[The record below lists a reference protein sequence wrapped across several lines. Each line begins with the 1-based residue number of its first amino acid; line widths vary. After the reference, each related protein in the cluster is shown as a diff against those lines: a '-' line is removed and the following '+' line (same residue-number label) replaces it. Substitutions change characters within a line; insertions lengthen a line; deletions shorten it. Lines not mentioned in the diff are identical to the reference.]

1 MSPFSWAGFHHPPA
15 MHRRRRPSNLP
26 VFVFLSLHAFL
37 FFVHL
42 SLSSPLYLVSKLVE
56 IRSLL
61 HLPPVAVSVVAAV
74 AAARQAS
81 QSVAVGPICQVQ
93 EVVALSLAEVVVSG
107 RFFLVSETV
116 AVVVVVV
123 RVAFVTAP
131 PSLFATSSVR
141 PGLLFFSAAVVAA
154 MLDSL
159 VPLVLSSVASAFV
172 TPSPFARLPFRRCLS
187 ATATGGTARVPDSS
201 PYAVKTT

>member
-1 MSPFSWAGFHHPPA
+1 M
-15 MHRRRRPSNLP
+15 
-26 VFVFLSLHAFL
+26 
-37 FFVHL
+37 
-42 SLSSPLYLVSKLVE
+42 
-56 IRSLL
+56 
-61 HLPPVAVSVVAAV
+61 AVSVVAAV

-81 QSVAVGPICQVQ
+81 QSVAVGSICQVQ

-116 AVVVVVV
+116 VVRVVVVVVVV
-123 RVAFVTAP
+123 RVVFATAP
-131 PSLFATSSVR
+131 PSLFATSFVQ

-154 MLDSL
+154 MLGSL

>member
-1 MSPFSWAGFHHPPA
+1 M
-15 MHRRRRPSNLP
+15 
-26 VFVFLSLHAFL
+26 
-37 FFVHL
+37 
-42 SLSSPLYLVSKLVE
+42 VE

-81 QSVAVGPICQVQ
+81 QSVVVGPICQVQ

-116 AVVVVVV
+116 AVVVVVVV

>member
-1 MSPFSWAGFHHPPA
+1 M
-15 MHRRRRPSNLP
+15 
-26 VFVFLSLHAFL
+26 
-37 FFVHL
+37 
-42 SLSSPLYLVSKLVE
+42 
-56 IRSLL
+56 
-61 HLPPVAVSVVAAV
+61 AVSVVAAV

-93 EVVALSLAEVVVSG
+93 EVVALSLAEVVFSG

-116 AVVVVVV
+116 AVVVVRVV
-123 RVAFVTAP
+123 FATAP

-187 ATATGGTARVPDSS
+187 ATASGGTARVPDSS

>member
-1 MSPFSWAGFHHPPA
+1 M
-15 MHRRRRPSNLP
+15 
-26 VFVFLSLHAFL
+26 
-37 FFVHL
+37 
-42 SLSSPLYLVSKLVE
+42 
-56 IRSLL
+56 
-61 HLPPVAVSVVAAV
+61 AVSVVAAV

-116 AVVVVVV
+116 AVVVVAVVVVVVVVVVV

-154 MLDSL
+154 MLDSP

>member
-1 MSPFSWAGFHHPPA
+1 M
-15 MHRRRRPSNLP
+15 
-26 VFVFLSLHAFL
+26 
-37 FFVHL
+37 
-42 SLSSPLYLVSKLVE
+42 
-56 IRSLL
+56 
-61 HLPPVAVSVVAAV
+61 AVSVVAAV

-81 QSVAVGPICQVQ
+81 QSVAVGSICQVQ

-116 AVVVVVV
+116 VVRVVVVVV
-123 RVAFVTAP
+123 RVVFATAP
-131 PSLFATSSVR
+131 PSLFATSFVQ
-141 PGLLFFSAAVVAA
+141 PGLLFFSAAVAAA

>member
-1 MSPFSWAGFHHPPA
+1 M
-15 MHRRRRPSNLP
+15 
-26 VFVFLSLHAFL
+26 
-37 FFVHL
+37 
-42 SLSSPLYLVSKLVE
+42 
-56 IRSLL
+56 
-61 HLPPVAVSVVAAV
+61 AVSVVAAV

-81 QSVAVGPICQVQ
+81 QSVAVGSICQVQ

-116 AVVVVVV
+116 VV
-123 RVAFVTAP
+123 RVVFATAP
-131 PSLFATSSVR
+131 PSLFATSFVQ

-154 MLDSL
+154 MLGSL

-187 ATATGGTARVPDSS
+187 ATATGGTAFVPDSS
-201 PYAVKTT
+201 PYTVKTT

>member
-1 MSPFSWAGFHHPPA
+1 M
-15 MHRRRRPSNLP
+15 
-26 VFVFLSLHAFL
+26 
-37 FFVHL
+37 
-42 SLSSPLYLVSKLVE
+42 
-56 IRSLL
+56 
-61 HLPPVAVSVVAAV
+61 AVSVVAAV

-81 QSVAVGPICQVQ
+81 QSVAVGSICQVQ

-116 AVVVVVV
+116 VVRVVVVVVVVVV
-123 RVAFVTAP
+123 RVVVVVVVVVVRVVFATAP
-131 PSLFATSSVR
+131 PSLFATSFVQ

-154 MLDSL
+154 MLGSL

>member
-1 MSPFSWAGFHHPPA
+1 M
-15 MHRRRRPSNLP
+15 
-26 VFVFLSLHAFL
+26 
-37 FFVHL
+37 
-42 SLSSPLYLVSKLVE
+42 
-56 IRSLL
+56 
-61 HLPPVAVSVVAAV
+61 AVSVVAAV

-107 RFFLVSETV
+107 QFFLVSETV
-116 AVVVVVV
+116 AVVVVVVVV

>member
-1 MSPFSWAGFHHPPA
+1 M
-15 MHRRRRPSNLP
+15 
-26 VFVFLSLHAFL
+26 
-37 FFVHL
+37 
-42 SLSSPLYLVSKLVE
+42 
-56 IRSLL
+56 
-61 HLPPVAVSVVAAV
+61 AVSVVAAV

-81 QSVAVGPICQVQ
+81 QSVAVGSICQVQ

-116 AVVVVVV
+116 VVRVVVVVVVV
-123 RVAFVTAP
+123 RVVFATAP
-131 PSLFATSSVR
+131 PSLFATSFVQ

-154 MLDSL
+154 MRGSL

>member
-1 MSPFSWAGFHHPPA
+1 
-15 MHRRRRPSNLP
+15 
-26 VFVFLSLHAFL
+26 
-37 FFVHL
+37 
-42 SLSSPLYLVSKLVE
+42 LVE
-56 IRSLL
+56 IRSLR

>member
-1 MSPFSWAGFHHPPA
+1 M
-15 MHRRRRPSNLP
+15 
-26 VFVFLSLHAFL
+26 
-37 FFVHL
+37 
-42 SLSSPLYLVSKLVE
+42 
-56 IRSLL
+56 
-61 HLPPVAVSVVAAV
+61 AVSVVAAV

-81 QSVAVGPICQVQ
+81 QSVAVGSICQVQ

-116 AVVVVVV
+116 VV
-123 RVAFVTAP
+123 RVVFATAP
-131 PSLFATSSVR
+131 PSLFATSFVQ

-154 MLDSL
+154 MLGSL

-187 ATATGGTARVPDSS
+187 ATATGGTACVPDSS

>member
-1 MSPFSWAGFHHPPA
+1 M
-15 MHRRRRPSNLP
+15 
-26 VFVFLSLHAFL
+26 
-37 FFVHL
+37 
-42 SLSSPLYLVSKLVE
+42 
-56 IRSLL
+56 
-61 HLPPVAVSVVAAV
+61 AVSVVAAV

-81 QSVAVGPICQVQ
+81 QSVAVGSICQVQ

-116 AVVVVVV
+116 VV
-123 RVAFVTAP
+123 RVVFATAP
-131 PSLFATSSVR
+131 PSLFATSFVQ

-154 MLDSL
+154 MLGSL

-201 PYAVKTT
+201 PYTVKTT

>member
-1 MSPFSWAGFHHPPA
+1 M
-15 MHRRRRPSNLP
+15 
-26 VFVFLSLHAFL
+26 
-37 FFVHL
+37 
-42 SLSSPLYLVSKLVE
+42 
-56 IRSLL
+56 
-61 HLPPVAVSVVAAV
+61 AVSVVAAV

-81 QSVAVGPICQVQ
+81 QSVAVGSICQVQ

-116 AVVVVVV
+116 VV
-123 RVAFVTAP
+123 RVVFATAP
-131 PSLFATSSVR
+131 PSLFATSFVQ

-154 MLDSL
+154 MLGSL

>member
-1 MSPFSWAGFHHPPA
+1 M
-15 MHRRRRPSNLP
+15 
-26 VFVFLSLHAFL
+26 
-37 FFVHL
+37 
-42 SLSSPLYLVSKLVE
+42 
-56 IRSLL
+56 
-61 HLPPVAVSVVAAV
+61 AVSVVAAV

-116 AVVVVVV
+116 AVVVVVVVVV

-187 ATATGGTARVPDSS
+187 ATASGGTARVPDSS

>member
-1 MSPFSWAGFHHPPA
+1 M
-15 MHRRRRPSNLP
+15 
-26 VFVFLSLHAFL
+26 
-37 FFVHL
+37 
-42 SLSSPLYLVSKLVE
+42 
-56 IRSLL
+56 
-61 HLPPVAVSVVAAV
+61 AVSVVAAV

-81 QSVAVGPICQVQ
+81 QSVAVGSICQVQ

-116 AVVVVVV
+116 VVVVVVVVVV
-123 RVAFVTAP
+123 RVAFATAP
-131 PSLFATSSVR
+131 PSLFATSSVQ
-141 PGLLFFSAAVVAA
+141 PGLLFFSAAVAAA

>member
-1 MSPFSWAGFHHPPA
+1 
-15 MHRRRRPSNLP
+15 
-26 VFVFLSLHAFL
+26 
-37 FFVHL
+37 
-42 SLSSPLYLVSKLVE
+42 
-56 IRSLL
+56 
-61 HLPPVAVSVVAAV
+61 VAVSVVAAV

-81 QSVAVGPICQVQ
+81 QSVAVGSICQVQ

-116 AVVVVVV
+116 VV
-123 RVAFVTAP
+123 RVVFATAP
-131 PSLFATSSVR
+131 PSLFATSFVQ

-154 MLDSL
+154 MLGSL

>member
-1 MSPFSWAGFHHPPA
+1 M
-15 MHRRRRPSNLP
+15 
-26 VFVFLSLHAFL
+26 
-37 FFVHL
+37 
-42 SLSSPLYLVSKLVE
+42 
-56 IRSLL
+56 
-61 HLPPVAVSVVAAV
+61 AVSVVAAV

-81 QSVAVGPICQVQ
+81 QSVAVGSICQVQ

-116 AVVVVVV
+116 VVRVVVVVVVV
-123 RVAFVTAP
+123 RVVFATAP
-131 PSLFATSSVR
+131 PSLFATSFVQ

-154 MLDSL
+154 MLGSL

-187 ATATGGTARVPDSS
+187 ATATGGTACVPDSS

>member
-1 MSPFSWAGFHHPPA
+1 M
-15 MHRRRRPSNLP
+15 
-26 VFVFLSLHAFL
+26 
-37 FFVHL
+37 
-42 SLSSPLYLVSKLVE
+42 
-56 IRSLL
+56 
-61 HLPPVAVSVVAAV
+61 AVSVVAAV

-81 QSVAVGPICQVQ
+81 QSVAVGSICQVQ

-116 AVVVVVV
+116 VVRVVVVVVVVVV
-123 RVAFVTAP
+123 RVVFATAP
-131 PSLFATSSVR
+131 PSLFATSFVQ

-154 MLDSL
+154 MLGSL

-187 ATATGGTARVPDSS
+187 ATATGGTACVPDSS

>member
-1 MSPFSWAGFHHPPA
+1 M
-15 MHRRRRPSNLP
+15 
-26 VFVFLSLHAFL
+26 
-37 FFVHL
+37 
-42 SLSSPLYLVSKLVE
+42 
-56 IRSLL
+56 
-61 HLPPVAVSVVAAV
+61 AVSVVAAV

-81 QSVAVGPICQVQ
+81 QSVAVGSICQVQ

-116 AVVVVVV
+116 VVRVVVVVVV
-123 RVAFVTAP
+123 RVVFATAP
-131 PSLFATSSVR
+131 PSLFATSFVQ

-154 MLDSL
+154 MLGSL

>member
-1 MSPFSWAGFHHPPA
+1 M
-15 MHRRRRPSNLP
+15 
-26 VFVFLSLHAFL
+26 
-37 FFVHL
+37 
-42 SLSSPLYLVSKLVE
+42 
-56 IRSLL
+56 
-61 HLPPVAVSVVAAV
+61 AVSVVAAV

-107 RFFLVSETV
+107 QFFLVSETV
-116 AVVVVVV
+116 AVVVVVVVVVV

-141 PGLLFFSAAVVAA
+141 PGLLSFSAAVVAA

>member
-1 MSPFSWAGFHHPPA
+1 M
-15 MHRRRRPSNLP
+15 
-26 VFVFLSLHAFL
+26 
-37 FFVHL
+37 
-42 SLSSPLYLVSKLVE
+42 
-56 IRSLL
+56 
-61 HLPPVAVSVVAAV
+61 AVSVVAAV

-81 QSVAVGPICQVQ
+81 QSVAVGSICQVQ

-116 AVVVVVV
+116 AVVVVRVV
-123 RVAFVTAP
+123 FATAP
-131 PSLFATSSVR
+131 PSLFATSFVQ

-154 MLDSL
+154 MLGSL

>member
-1 MSPFSWAGFHHPPA
+1 

-56 IRSLL
+56 IRSLR

-93 EVVALSLAEVVVSG
+93 EVVALSLAEAVVSG

-116 AVVVVVV
+116 AVVVVVVV

-141 PGLLFFSAAVVAA
+141 PGLLSFSAAVVAA

>member
-1 MSPFSWAGFHHPPA
+1 M
-15 MHRRRRPSNLP
+15 
-26 VFVFLSLHAFL
+26 
-37 FFVHL
+37 
-42 SLSSPLYLVSKLVE
+42 
-56 IRSLL
+56 
-61 HLPPVAVSVVAAV
+61 AVSVVAAV

-116 AVVVVVV
+116 AVVVVRVV
-123 RVAFVTAP
+123 FATAP

-187 ATATGGTARVPDSS
+187 ATASGGTARVPDSS

>member
-1 MSPFSWAGFHHPPA
+1 
-15 MHRRRRPSNLP
+15 
-26 VFVFLSLHAFL
+26 
-37 FFVHL
+37 
-42 SLSSPLYLVSKLVE
+42 
-56 IRSLL
+56 
-61 HLPPVAVSVVAAV
+61 VAVSVVAAV

-107 RFFLVSETV
+107 QFFLVSETV
-116 AVVVVVV
+116 AVVVVVVVVVV

>member
-1 MSPFSWAGFHHPPA
+1 M
-15 MHRRRRPSNLP
+15 
-26 VFVFLSLHAFL
+26 
-37 FFVHL
+37 
-42 SLSSPLYLVSKLVE
+42 
-56 IRSLL
+56 
-61 HLPPVAVSVVAAV
+61 AVSVVAAV

-123 RVAFVTAP
+123 VVVVRVAFVTAP

-154 MLDSL
+154 MLDSP

>member
-1 MSPFSWAGFHHPPA
+1 M
-15 MHRRRRPSNLP
+15 
-26 VFVFLSLHAFL
+26 
-37 FFVHL
+37 
-42 SLSSPLYLVSKLVE
+42 
-56 IRSLL
+56 
-61 HLPPVAVSVVAAV
+61 AVSVVAAV

-81 QSVAVGPICQVQ
+81 QSFAVGPICQVQ

-116 AVVVVVV
+116 AVVVVV

>member
-1 MSPFSWAGFHHPPA
+1 M
-15 MHRRRRPSNLP
+15 
-26 VFVFLSLHAFL
+26 
-37 FFVHL
+37 
-42 SLSSPLYLVSKLVE
+42 
-56 IRSLL
+56 
-61 HLPPVAVSVVAAV
+61 AVSVVAAV

-123 RVAFVTAP
+123 VRVAFVTAP

-141 PGLLFFSAAVVAA
+141 PGLLFLSAAVVAA

>member
-1 MSPFSWAGFHHPPA
+1 M
-15 MHRRRRPSNLP
+15 
-26 VFVFLSLHAFL
+26 
-37 FFVHL
+37 
-42 SLSSPLYLVSKLVE
+42 
-56 IRSLL
+56 
-61 HLPPVAVSVVAAV
+61 AVSVVAAV

-81 QSVAVGPICQVQ
+81 QSVVVGPICQVQ

-116 AVVVVVV
+116 VVVVV
-123 RVAFVTAP
+123 RVV
-131 PSLFATSSVR
+131 FATSSVR

-154 MLDSL
+154 MLGSL

>member
-1 MSPFSWAGFHHPPA
+1 M
-15 MHRRRRPSNLP
+15 
-26 VFVFLSLHAFL
+26 
-37 FFVHL
+37 
-42 SLSSPLYLVSKLVE
+42 
-56 IRSLL
+56 
-61 HLPPVAVSVVAAV
+61 AVSVVAAV

-81 QSVAVGPICQVQ
+81 QSVAVGSICQVQ

-116 AVVVVVV
+116 VVRVVVVVVVVVV
-123 RVAFVTAP
+123 RVVFATAP
-131 PSLFATSSVR
+131 PSLFATSFVQ

-154 MLDSL
+154 MLGSL

>member
-1 MSPFSWAGFHHPPA
+1 M
-15 MHRRRRPSNLP
+15 
-26 VFVFLSLHAFL
+26 
-37 FFVHL
+37 
-42 SLSSPLYLVSKLVE
+42 
-56 IRSLL
+56 
-61 HLPPVAVSVVAAV
+61 AVSVVAAV

-81 QSVAVGPICQVQ
+81 QSVVVGPICQVQ

-116 AVVVVVV
+116 VVVVV
-123 RVAFVTAP
+123 RVVFATAP
-131 PSLFATSSVR
+131 PSLFATSFVQ

-154 MLDSL
+154 MLGSL

>member
-1 MSPFSWAGFHHPPA
+1 M
-15 MHRRRRPSNLP
+15 
-26 VFVFLSLHAFL
+26 
-37 FFVHL
+37 
-42 SLSSPLYLVSKLVE
+42 
-56 IRSLL
+56 
-61 HLPPVAVSVVAAV
+61 AVSVVAAV

-81 QSVAVGPICQVQ
+81 QSVVVGPICQVQ

-116 AVVVVVV
+116 VVRVVVVVVVVV
-123 RVAFVTAP
+123 RVVFATAP
-131 PSLFATSSVR
+131 PSLFATSFVQ

-154 MLDSL
+154 MLGSL

>member
-1 MSPFSWAGFHHPPA
+1 M
-15 MHRRRRPSNLP
+15 
-26 VFVFLSLHAFL
+26 
-37 FFVHL
+37 
-42 SLSSPLYLVSKLVE
+42 
-56 IRSLL
+56 
-61 HLPPVAVSVVAAV
+61 AVSVVAAV

-81 QSVAVGPICQVQ
+81 QSVAVGSICQVQ

-116 AVVVVVV
+116 VVRVVVVVV
-123 RVAFVTAP
+123 RVVFATAP
-131 PSLFATSSVR
+131 PSLFATSFVQ

-154 MLDSL
+154 MLGSL

>member
-1 MSPFSWAGFHHPPA
+1 M
-15 MHRRRRPSNLP
+15 
-26 VFVFLSLHAFL
+26 
-37 FFVHL
+37 
-42 SLSSPLYLVSKLVE
+42 
-56 IRSLL
+56 
-61 HLPPVAVSVVAAV
+61 AVSVVAAV

-116 AVVVVVV
+116 AVVVVVVVV

>member
-1 MSPFSWAGFHHPPA
+1 M
-15 MHRRRRPSNLP
+15 
-26 VFVFLSLHAFL
+26 
-37 FFVHL
+37 
-42 SLSSPLYLVSKLVE
+42 
-56 IRSLL
+56 
-61 HLPPVAVSVVAAV
+61 AVSVVAAV

-81 QSVAVGPICQVQ
+81 QSVAVGSICQVQ

-116 AVVVVVV
+116 VV
-123 RVAFVTAP
+123 RVVFATAP
-131 PSLFATSSVR
+131 PSLFATSSVQ
-141 PGLLFFSAAVVAA
+141 PGLLFFSAAVAAA